1 MFRKLIPYVAVLAA
15 FGLGACSDN
24 SIAVTNPNNGDTKK
38 VLGTPDDAE
47 KLLGSY
53 YKRWYA
59 GLYGGPGANPPTTF
73 EGMANIMSLQNYS
86 SLNNECQNS
95 RYPFSGAS
103 NGNAPGNPCGGDQA
117 NPYFILNEVVRVA
130 SQFLGNLASGSLS
143 YSSDARAA
151 RDKSFAEFLR
161 GVSLGYTALFYDSSS
176 VVVAGQQPLDPGKLI
191 GYRSVMDSAYAALQ
205 RAIDLASSTPSG
217 TQGFPLPSDWI
228 PSPTSFSATEYI
240 KLVKS
245 YRALLRANVA
255 RTPADRAAADWSAI
269 ISDAQGGITADHYN
283 ITSTTN
289 GPGGG
294 WRRIYDGGNTWHQ
307 MPGFIIGM
315 GDTSGNYEAWT
326 KTAIG
331 ERGAGNAGYFMATP
345 DLRFP
350 QGTTRSSQQA
360 DFKIQDCEIGGGFQI
375 PVSPGSNQTTPTFQ
389 CKRYFTNR
397 PNGSDQYTGNGW
409 GWSNYDFNR
418 FHWWV
423 SKGDAGNARNG
434 TLLVYPKAVLDML
447 QAEGLIRQ
455 GNFAAAATL
464 INVTRVKN
472 GLPPITA
479 ADNTSPVPGGSACVP
494 RVPNGS
500 GAGATVACGN
510 MFEAM
515 KWEKRIEGAFVQ
527 FAAWYLDARG
537 WGDLPQGTALFWAV
551 PYQDLQ
557 SRGSTSIYGA
567 GTGAGNAPNSIAAK
581 GTYGW

>member
-1 MFRKLIPYVAVLAA
+1 MSEYMYRKLIPYVALLAA
-15 FGLGACSDN
+15 FGLGACSDS
-24 SIAVTNPNNGDTKK
+24 SIAVTNPNAGDTKR

-47 KLLGSY
+47 KLLASY
-53 YKRWYA
+53 YKRWYS

-103 NGNAPGNPCGGDQA
+103 NGNSPGNPCGGDQS
-117 NPYFILNEVVRVA
+117 NPYFVLNEVVRVA
-130 SQFLGNLASGSLS
+130 SNFLGNLSKGTLAFT
-143 YSSDARAA
+143 DQARTS

-161 GVSLGYTALFYDSSS
+161 GVSLGYVALFYDSSA
-176 VVVAGQQPLDPGKLI
+176 VVTAGMDPLDPGKLV
-191 GYRSVMDSAYAALQ
+191 GYKTVMDSAYAALQ
-205 RAIDLASSTPSG
+205 RSIDLASATPPG
-217 TQGFPLPSDWI
+217 TAGFPLPGDWI
-228 PSPTSFSATEYI
+228 PTPNTLSAAEFI

-255 RTPADRAAADWSAI
+255 RTPADRAAADWNAI
-269 ISDAQGGITADHYN
+269 VSDAQGGISADHYN

-294 WRRIYDGGNTWHQ
+294 WRRIYDGGSTWHQ

-315 GDTSGNYEAWT
+315 GDTSGTYAAWT

-331 ERGAGNAGYFMATP
+331 ERGAGNVGFFMVTP

-350 QGTTRSSQQA
+350 QGTTRAAQQA
-360 DFKIQDCEIGGGFQI
+360 DFGIKDCEVGGGFVVAGQ
-375 PVSPGSNQTTPTFQ
+375 PSFQ

-455 GNFAAAATL
+455 GNFAAAAAL

-472 GLPPITA
+472 GLPAITA
-479 ADNTSPVPGGSACVP
+479 FDGTSPVPGGNACVP
-494 RVPNGS
+494 HVPNGS
-500 GAGATVACGN
+500 GPSATLTCGN

-515 KWEKRIEGAFVQ
+515 KWEKRMEGAFVQ
-527 FAAWYLDARG
+527 FSAWFLDARG
-537 WGDLPQGTALFWAV
+537 WGDLPEQTALFWAV

-557 SRGSTSIYGA
+557 SRGAKTIYSAGVGA
-567 GTGAGNAPNSIAAK
+567 GSAPNSSAAK

>member
-1 MFRKLIPYVAVLAA
+1 MNRKLIPYVALLAA

-24 SIAVTNPNNGDTKK
+24 SLVVTNPNAGETKR

-103 NGNAPGNPCGGDQA
+103 NSNAPGNNCGGDQS
-117 NPYFILNEVVRVA
+117 NPYFVLNEVVRVA
-130 SQFLGNLASGSLS
+130 SNFLGNVSSGSLNLGTT
-143 YSSDARAA
+143 AREN

-161 GVSLGYTALFYDSSS
+161 GVSLGYTALFYDSSA
-176 VVVAGQQPLDPGKLI
+176 VVTPAMAGDDPGKLI
-191 GYRSVMDSAYAALQ
+191 DYKAVMDSAMAALQ
-205 RAIDLASSTPSG
+205 RSIDLANNPG
-217 TQGFPLPSDWI
+217 TGANGFPLPSDWI
-228 PSPTSFSATEYI
+228 PTPNSLTSAEF
-240 KLVKS
+240 VKVVRS

-255 RTPADRAAADWSAI
+255 RTPAERAAADWTSI
-269 ISDAQGGITADHYN
+269 IADAQAGITADHMH

-307 MPGFIIGM
+307 MPGFLIGM
-315 GDTSGNYEAWT
+315 GDVSGNYETWT
-326 KTAIG
+326 KVAIG
-331 ERGAGNAGYFMATP
+331 ERGAGNVGYFMVTP

-350 QGTTRSSQQA
+350 QGTTRAAQQA
-360 DFKIQDCEIGGGFQI
+360 DFKIQDCEVNGGQGGG
-375 PVSPGSNQTTPTFQ
+375 S

-423 SKGDAGNARNG
+423 IKGDGGTARNG
-434 TLLVYPKAVLDML
+434 TLLIYPKAVLDMI
-447 QAEGLIRQ
+447 QAEGQMRK
-455 GNFAAAATL
+455 GNYAAAAAL

-472 GLPPITA
+472 GLPAITA
-479 ADNTSPVPGGSACVP
+479 FDATSPVPGGAQCVP
-494 RVPNGS
+494 RVPFGS
-500 GAGATVACGN
+500 GPSATVACGN

-515 KWEKRIEGAFVQ
+515 KWEKRIEGAFIQ
-527 FAAWYLDARG
+527 FAQWFLDARG
-537 WGDLPQGTALFWAV
+537 WGDLPEGTALFWAV

-557 SRGSTSIYGA
+557 SRGYATSAIYGA
-567 GTGAGNAPNSIAAK
+567 GLGTGNAPGSVAAK